1 MSRYSA
7 ETHKTARGRIALSW
21 AVYFREVNRFLK
33 KLISCILALLLLTT
47 AAFAVPGDSCVVL
60 GEELTL
66 GETDGIFTALGVER
80 GTAME
85 LALSRPDAE
94 TYFSD
99 VPEKAA
105 SVGVFVRIRSG
116 GEGLSLSL
124 SNITGAET
132 AIAAALT
139 AAGVTDAEIVAA
151 APEETGAL
159 AILPAVFKAYETLTC
174 QPLDPEAKET
184 AAAALREADALS
196 GELDTSKLEELL
208 GAMTDF
214 FDELAALSDD
224 ELRERIRSIA
234 AEHGMTLNDAQ
245 TQQLADLFRKI
256 QSIGGSNFA
265 ERVQDLPETVEKI
278 RESGESALSTAGTV
292 WDSIRGFFR
301 SVAKTLSAIFG
312 E

>member
-256 QSIGGSNFA
+256 QSIGGSDFA

>member
-1 MSRYSA
+1 M
-7 ETHKTARGRIALSW
+7 
-21 AVYFREVNRFLK
+21 K

-94 TYFSD
+94 TFFSD
-99 VPEKAA
+99 VPEKVA

-124 SNITGAET
+124 SNIPGAET

-196 GELDTSKLEELL
+196 GELDTSKLELL

-214 FDELAALSDD
+214 FDELAALSDN

-278 RESGESALSTAGTV
+278 RESGENALSTAGTV
-292 WDSIRGFFR
+292 WDSIRGFFQR
-301 SVAKTLSAIFG
+301 VGKTLSAIFG
-312 E
+312 G

>member
-256 QSIGGSNFA
+256 QSIGGSDFA

-278 RESGESALSTAGTV
+278 RESGENALSTAGTV
-292 WDSIRGFFR
+292 WDSIRGFFQR
-301 SVAKTLSAIFG
+301 VGKTLSAIFG
-312 E
+312 G

>member
-1 MSRYSA
+1 M
-7 ETHKTARGRIALSW
+7 
-21 AVYFREVNRFLK
+21 K
-33 KLISCILALLLLTT
+33 KFISCILALLLLTT
-47 AAFAVPGDSCVVL
+47 AALAVPGDSCVVL

-85 LALSRPDAE
+85 LALSRLDAE

-214 FDELAALSDD
+214 FDELSALSDD

>member
-1 MSRYSA
+1 M
-7 ETHKTARGRIALSW
+7 
-21 AVYFREVNRFLK
+21 K

-184 AAAALREADALS
+184 AAAALCEADALS

-256 QSIGGSNFA
+256 QSIGGTDFA

-292 WDSIRGFFR
+292 WDSVRGFFR
-301 SVAKTLSAIFG
+301 RVGKTLSAIFG
-312 E
+312 G

>member
-1 MSRYSA
+1 MCRRRRLPS
-7 ETHKTARGRIALSW
+7 
-21 AVYFREVNRFLK
+21 
-33 KLISCILALLLLTT
+33 
-47 AAFAVPGDSCVVL
+47 
-60 GEELTL
+60 
-66 GETDGIFTALGVER
+66 
-80 GTAME
+80 
-85 LALSRPDAE
+85 
-94 TYFSD
+94 
-99 VPEKAA
+99 
-105 SVGVFVRIRSG
+105 GVFVRIRSG

-124 SNITGAET
+124 SNITGRGDRHCGGAHRRRGDGRGDRRRR
-132 AIAAALT
+132 AGGDRRARHIARRIQSVRNAH
-139 AAGVTDAEIVAA
+139 
-151 APEETGAL
+151 
-159 AILPAVFKAYETLTC
+159 LPAAR
-174 QPLDPEAKET
+174 PEAKET

-278 RESGESALSTAGTV
+278 RESGENALSTAGTV
-292 WDSIRGFFR
+292 WDSVRGFFR
-301 SVAKTLSAIFG
+301 RVAKTLSAIFG
-312 E
+312 G

>member
-1 MSRYSA
+1 MA
-7 ETHKTARGRIALSW
+7 FSW

-94 TYFSD
+94 TYFSN

-132 AIAAALT
+132 AIAAAQNHRKVR
-139 AAGVTDAEIVAA
+139 GR
-151 APEETGAL
+151 
-159 AILPAVFKAYETLTC
+159 C
-174 QPLDPEAKET
+174 Q
-184 AAAALREADALS
+184 
-196 GELDTSKLEELL
+196 
-208 GAMTDF
+208 
-214 FDELAALSDD
+214 
-224 ELRERIRSIA
+224 
-234 AEHGMTLNDAQ
+234 Q
-245 TQQLADLFRKI
+245 
-256 QSIGGSNFA
+256 
-265 ERVQDLPETVEKI
+265 
-278 RESGESALSTAGTV
+278 ES
-292 WDSIRGFFR
+292 
-301 SVAKTLSAIFG
+301 
-312 E
+312 

>member
-1 MSRYSA
+1 M
-7 ETHKTARGRIALSW
+7 
-21 AVYFREVNRFLK
+21 K

-151 APEETGAL
+151 RRRRPARSPYCPPYSKRTKRSPASRSTRRQRRPPPRRCARPTRSPASSTPQSSRSCSAP
-159 AILPAVFKAYETLTC
+159 
-174 QPLDPEAKET
+174 
-184 AAAALREADALS
+184 
-196 GELDTSKLEELL
+196 
-208 GAMTDF
+208 
-214 FDELAALSDD
+214 
-224 ELRERIRSIA
+224 
-234 AEHGMTLNDAQ
+234 
-245 TQQLADLFRKI
+245 
-256 QSIGGSNFA
+256 
-265 ERVQDLPETVEKI
+265 
-278 RESGESALSTAGTV
+278 
-292 WDSIRGFFR
+292 
-301 SVAKTLSAIFG
+301 
-312 E
+312 

>member
-1 MSRYSA
+1 M
-7 ETHKTARGRIALSW
+7 
-21 AVYFREVNRFLK
+21 K

-47 AAFAVPGDSCVVL
+47 AAFSVPGDSCVVL

-85 LALSRPDAE
+85 LALSRSDAE

-214 FDELAALSDD
+214 FDELAALSDG

-256 QSIGGSNFA
+256 QSIGGSNLA

-278 RESGESALSTAGTV
+278 RESGENALSTAGTV
-292 WDSIRGFFR
+292 WDSIRGFFQR
-301 SVAKTLSAIFG
+301 VGKTLSAIFG
-312 E
+312 G

>member
-1 MSRYSA
+1 M
-7 ETHKTARGRIALSW
+7 
-21 AVYFREVNRFLK
+21 K

-132 AIAAALT
+132 AMAAALT
-139 AAGVTDAEIVAA
+139 PATSNGVQ
-151 APEETGAL
+151 
-159 AILPAVFKAYETLTC
+159 LPSLV
-174 QPLDPEAKET
+174 PVP
-184 AAAALREADALS
+184 R
-196 GELDTSKLEELL
+196 
-208 GAMTDF
+208 
-214 FDELAALSDD
+214 
-224 ELRERIRSIA
+224 
-234 AEHGMTLNDAQ
+234 
-245 TQQLADLFRKI
+245 
-256 QSIGGSNFA
+256 
-265 ERVQDLPETVEKI
+265 
-278 RESGESALSTAGTV
+278 
-292 WDSIRGFFR
+292 
-301 SVAKTLSAIFG
+301 
-312 E
+312 

>member
-174 QPLDPEAKET
+174 QPLDPEARET

-256 QSIGGSNFA
+256 QSLGGSNFA

-292 WDSIRGFFR
+292 WDSIRGFFQR
-301 SVAKTLSAIFG
+301 VGKTLSAIFG
-312 E
+312 G

>member
-1 MSRYSA
+1 M
-7 ETHKTARGRIALSW
+7 
-21 AVYFREVNRFLK
+21 
-33 KLISCILALLLLTT
+33 LLLST

-85 LALSRPDAE
+85 LTLSSADAK

-99 VPEKAA
+99 VPDKAA

-132 AIAAALT
+132 AITAALT

-174 QPLDPEAKET
+174 LPLDPEAKET

-196 GELDTSKLEELL
+196 GEIDTSKLEELL

-256 QSIGGSNFA
+256 QGLGGSGLA

-292 WDSIRGFFR
+292 WDSIRGFFQR
-301 SVAKTLSAIFG
+301 VGKTLSAIFG
-312 E
+312 G

>member
-1 MSRYSA
+1 M
-7 ETHKTARGRIALSW
+7 
-21 AVYFREVNRFLK
+21 
-33 KLISCILALLLLTT
+33 LLLTT
-47 AAFAVPGDSCVVL
+47 AALAVPGDSCVVL

-151 APEETGAL
+151 APEETGA
-159 AILPAVFKAYETLTC
+159 ILPAVFKAYETLTC

-184 AAAALREADALS
+184 AAAALREAAALS

-278 RESGESALSTAGTV
+278 RESGENALSTAGTV

>member
-1 MSRYSA
+1 M
-7 ETHKTARGRIALSW
+7 
-21 AVYFREVNRFLK
+21 K
-33 KLISCILALLLLTT
+33 KLISCILALLLLST

-85 LALSRPDAE
+85 LTLSRTDAE

-99 VPEKAA
+99 VPETAA

-159 AILPAVFKAYETLTC
+159 AMLPAVYKAYETLTC
-174 QPLDPEAKET
+174 VALAPEAKEA
-184 AAAALREADALS
+184 AAAALREADELS
-196 GELDTSKLEELL
+196 GEIDASKLEELL
-208 GAMTDF
+208 GTMTGF
-214 FDELAALSDD
+214 FDELSALSDD
-224 ELRERIRSIA
+224 ELRERIHSLA
-234 AEHGMTLNDAQ
+234 AERGITLNDAQ

-256 QSIGGSNFA
+256 QNLGGSGLA
-265 ERVQDLPETVEKI
+265 ERMQDLPETVEKI
-278 RESGESALSTAGTV
+278 RETGENALSTAGTV
-292 WDSIRGFFR
+292 WDSVRGFLQR
-301 SVAKTLSAIFG
+301 VGKTLSALFG
-312 E
+312 D

>member
-1 MSRYSA
+1 M
-7 ETHKTARGRIALSW
+7 
-21 AVYFREVNRFLK
+21 K

-124 SNITGAET
+124 SNITGRGDRHCGGAHRRRGDGRGDRRRR
-132 AIAAALT
+132 AGGDRRARHIA
-139 AAGVTDAEIVAA
+139 
-151 APEETGAL
+151 
-159 AILPAVFKAYETLTC
+159 
-174 QPLDPEAKET
+174 
-184 AAAALREADALS
+184 R
-196 GELDTSKLEELL
+196 
-208 GAMTDF
+208 
-214 FDELAALSDD
+214 
-224 ELRERIRSIA
+224 R
-234 AEHGMTLNDAQ
+234 
-245 TQQLADLFRKI
+245 I
-256 QSIGGSNFA
+256 QSVRNA
-265 ERVQDLPETVEKI
+265 HLPSRST
-278 RESGESALSTAGTV
+278 RRQRRPPPRRCARPMRSPASSTPQSSRSCSAP
-292 WDSIRGFFR
+292 
-301 SVAKTLSAIFG
+301 
-312 E
+312 

>member
-214 FDELAALSDD
+214 FDELSALSDD

-256 QSIGGSNFA
+256 QSLGGSNFA
-265 ERVQDLPETVEKI
+265 EHVQDLPETVEKI

-312 E
+312 G

>member
-1 MSRYSA
+1 M
-7 ETHKTARGRIALSW
+7 
-21 AVYFREVNRFLK
+21 K
-33 KLISCILALLLLTT
+33 KLISCILALLLLST
-47 AAFAVPGDSCVVL
+47 AALAVPGDSCVVL

-80 GTAME
+80 GTTME
-85 LALSRPDAE
+85 LTLSRPDAE

-159 AILPAVFKAYETLTC
+159 AVLPAVYKAYETLTC
-174 QPLDPEAKET
+174 LPLDPEAKET

-196 GELDTSKLEELL
+196 SEIDSSKLEELL
-208 GAMTDF
+208 GVMAGF
-214 FDELAALSDD
+214 FDELSALSDD

-256 QSIGGSNFA
+256 QSLGGSGFA
-265 ERVQDLPETVEKI
+265 ERVQELPETVEKI
-278 RESGESALSTAGTV
+278 RETGESALSTAGTV
-292 WDSIRGFFR
+292 WDSVRGFLR
-301 SVAKTLSAIFG
+301 RVGKTLSALFG

>member
-1 MSRYSA
+1 M
-7 ETHKTARGRIALSW
+7 
-21 AVYFREVNRFLK
+21 
-33 KLISCILALLLLTT
+33 LTT

-94 TYFSD
+94 THFSD

-245 TQQLADLFRKI
+245 TQQLADLFRKL
-256 QSIGGSNFA
+256 QNLRLP
-265 ERVQDLPETVEKI
+265 ERVQDLPETVERL
-278 RESGESALSTAGTV
+278 RENGESALSAAGTV
-292 WDSIRGFFR
+292 WERVRGFFR
-301 SVAKTLSAIFG
+301 RLGSTLTTLFG

>member
-1 MSRYSA
+1 M
-7 ETHKTARGRIALSW
+7 
-21 AVYFREVNRFLK
+21 K

-174 QPLDPEAKET
+174 QPLDPEARET
-184 AAAALREADALS
+184 AAAALREADVLS

-256 QSIGGSNFA
+256 QSLGGSNFA

-301 SVAKTLSAIFG
+301 SVGKTLSAIFG
-312 E
+312 G

>member
-1 MSRYSA
+1 M
-7 ETHKTARGRIALSW
+7 
-21 AVYFREVNRFLK
+21 K

-124 SNITGAET
+124 SNI
-132 AIAAALT
+132 
-139 AAGVTDAEIVAA
+139 
-151 APEETGAL
+151 TGAL

-256 QSIGGSNFA
+256 QSLGGSNFA

-278 RESGESALSTAGTV
+278 RESGENALSTAGTV
-292 WDSIRGFFR
+292 WDSIRGFFQR
-301 SVAKTLSAIFG
+301 VGKTLSAIFG
-312 E
+312 G

>member
-21 AVYFREVNRFLK
+21 AVCFREVNRFLK
-33 KLISCILALLLLTT
+33 KLISCILALLLLAT

-256 QSIGGSNFA
+256 QSLGGSDFA

-278 RESGESALSTAGTV
+278 RESGENALSTAGTV

-312 E
+312 G

>member
-1 MSRYSA
+1 M
-7 ETHKTARGRIALSW
+7 
-21 AVYFREVNRFLK
+21 K
-33 KLISCILALLLLTT
+33 KLISCILALLLLST
-47 AAFAVPGDSCVVL
+47 AALAVPGDSCVVL

-66 GETDGIFTALGVER
+66 GETDGIFAALGVER
-80 GTAME
+80 GAAME
-85 LALSRPDAE
+85 LTLSRPDAE

-132 AIAAALT
+132 AVAAALT

-174 QPLDPEAKET
+174 LPLDPEAKET

-196 GELDTSKLEELL
+196 SEIDSSKLEELL
-208 GAMTDF
+208 GVMTGF
-214 FDELAALSDD
+214 FDELSALSDD

-256 QSIGGSNFA
+256 QSLGGSGFA
-265 ERVQDLPETVEKI
+265 ERVQELPETVEKI
-278 RESGESALSTAGTV
+278 RESGESALSTAGTI
-292 WDSIRGFFR
+292 WDSVRGFLR
-301 SVAKTLSAIFG
+301 RVGKTLSALFG